1 MTDRANIS
9 GQATRIEGRRRVLHF
24 VTGGF
29 SGATQVAVDLA
40 LAALQSPHIEPL
52 LVLRRKRNTEAA
64 RVQALRD
71 QGLQVWVVPGWS
83 HLATVWAL
91 ARLCRVLRPAVLVA
105 HGFPEHLLGRFAG
118 LWAGLW
124 TGLGAGVPKLVQ
136 VEHNSRERYSSWRLA
151 QARWLSR
158 RSAKLVAVS
167 EGVRQRLLELGMPP
181 ALTLAIPNGI
191 ALDRFAAA
199 GDHPFAQRE
208 AGLVMSARFARQKD
222 QLTLIRALHLLKSR
236 GLSPT
241 LRLAGAGKAS
251 YRRTAEAEVAKL
263 GLVDQVQFLGHF
275 SQMPQLLMSQQ
286 ICVLATHYE
295 GMPLALVEGMAAG
308 CACVASLVPG
318 VEGLLVEGE
327 TGLLVPESDPAALA
341 NALERVLRDPLL
353 GARLGANAR
362 ERALAEHGVALMTQ
376 RYEDLFLSL

>member
-118 LWAGLW
+118 LWAGL
-124 TGLGAGVPKLVQ
+124 GAGVPKLVQ

-199 GDHPFAQRE
+199 CDHPFAQRE

>member
-1 MTDRANIS
+1 MTDSANIS
-9 GQATRIEGRRRVLHF
+9 RQATSMEGRRRVLHF

-91 ARLCRVLRPAVLVA
+91 ARLCRVLRPTVLVA

-118 LWAGLW
+118 LWAG
-124 TGLGAGVPKLVQ
+124 VPKLVQ
-136 VEHNSRERYSSWRLA
+136 VEHNSRERYSRWQLA

-167 EGVRQRLLELGMPP
+167 EGVRQRLLHLGMSP

-191 ALDRFAAA
+191 ALERFAAVV
-199 GDHPFAQRE
+199 DHPFAERE
-208 AGLVMSARFARQKD
+208 AGLVMAARFARQKD
-222 QLTLIRALHLLKSR
+222 QLTLIRALHLLKGR

-251 YRRTAEAEVAKL
+251 YRRAAEALVAEL
-263 GLVDQVQFLGHF
+263 GLVSQVQFLGQF

-318 VEGLLVEGE
+318 VEGLLIEGE
-327 TGLLVPESDPAALA
+327 TGLLVPEADPAALA
-341 NALERVLRDPLL
+341 DALERVLRDPLL
-353 GARLGANAR
+353 GASLGANAR
-362 ERALAEHGVALMTQ
+362 QRALAEHGVALMTQ

>member
-1 MTDRANIS
+1 MTDRANS
-9 GQATRIEGRRRVLHF
+9 SRQATKNEGRRRVLHF

-40 LAALQSPHIEPL
+40 LAALHSAQIEPL
-52 LVLRRKRNTEAA
+52 LVLRRKRNTDAA

-124 TGLGAGVPKLVQ
+124 AGMPKLVQ
-136 VEHNSRERYSSWRLA
+136 VEHNSRERYTRWRLA
-151 QARWLSR
+151 QARWLGR

-191 ALDRFAAA
+191 ALERFAAA
-199 GDHPFAQRE
+199 ADHPFAQRE

-222 QLTLIRALHLLKSR
+222 QLTLIRALHVLKGR

-251 YRRTAEAEVAKL
+251 YRLAAEALVAQLEL
-263 GLVDQVQFLGHF
+263 GAQVQFLGHF

-318 VEGLLVEGE
+318 VEGLLSEGE
-327 TGLLVPESDPAALA
+327 TGLLVPEADPVALA
-341 NALERVLRDPLL
+341 DALERVLRDPLL

-362 ERALAEHGVALMTQ
+362 QRALAEHGVALMTQ

>member
-222 QLTLIRALHLLKSR
+222 QLTLIRALQVLKRR

-327 TGLLVPESDPAALA
+327 TGLLVPEADPIALA
-341 NALERVLRDPLL
+341 DALERVLRDPLL